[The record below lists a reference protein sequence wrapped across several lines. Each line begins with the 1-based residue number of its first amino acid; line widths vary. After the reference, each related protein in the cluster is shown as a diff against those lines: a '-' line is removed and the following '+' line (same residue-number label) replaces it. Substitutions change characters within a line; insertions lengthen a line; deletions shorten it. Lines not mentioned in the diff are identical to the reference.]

1 MLLKKLIY
9 LFLAKQNSHETF
21 INWREL
27 GIVEGMTGRR
37 SFDCDRYREVIADLC
52 LKKRSQGDR
61 DRDI

>member
-37 SFDCDRYREVIADLC
+37 SFDCDREVIADLC

>member
-9 LFLAKQNSHETF
+9 LFLAKQNSHGTF

-37 SFDCDRYREVIADLC
+37 SFDCDREVITDLC